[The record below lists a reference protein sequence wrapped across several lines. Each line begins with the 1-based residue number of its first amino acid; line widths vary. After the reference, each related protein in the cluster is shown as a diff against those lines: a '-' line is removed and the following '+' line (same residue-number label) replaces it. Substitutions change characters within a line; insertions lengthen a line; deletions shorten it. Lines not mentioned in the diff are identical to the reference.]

1 MKNHAFTIFMS
12 LALAFTVMAY
22 AAKAK
27 AAGDVMM
34 NADNQ
39 ATAILAAGCFWCI
52 ESDLEKLPGITAVES
67 GYTGGTV
74 ENPSYEQVSHG
85 GTGHYEAVRVFYDP
99 AKIEYKDILHH
110 FWRNVDPFDQSG
122 QFCDKGDQ
130 YRAAIFYQNEEEKS
144 RPSGQNRLW
153 RKRLGRKIVT
163 QILPAATFY
172 PAEDYHQDYYKK
184 TRPAINSIAG
194 AAAAMPALIRY
205 GAAKMK
211 PPRRD
216 LGNKLNPLP
225 PPATPDRAA
234 LFLPDGVR
242 PNE

>member
-1 MKNHAFTIFMS
+1 MTDN
-12 LALAFTVMAY
+12 
-22 AAKAK
+22 
-27 AAGDVMM
+27 
-34 NADNQ
+34 NQ

-110 FWRNVDPFDQSG
+110 FWRNVDPFDASG

-130 YRAAIFYQNEEEKS
+130 YRAAIFYQNEEEKEQAEWS
-144 RPSGQNRLW
+144 KQVNEQ
-153 RKRLGRKIVT
+153 RLGREIVT

-184 TRPAINSIAG
+184 NPTRYKFYRWRCG
-194 AAAAMPALIRY
+194 
-205 GAAKMK
+205 
-211 PPRRD
+211 RD
-216 LGNKLNPLP
+216 ARLDDVWGDEDETAPKGFDP
-225 PPATPDRAA
+225 
-234 LFLPDGVR
+234 
-242 PNE
+242 